1 MSSTSDVPIVS
12 FESPEAWEQW
22 LAENHESSSGIWMR
36 ISKKSSAIRTITYDE
51 ALDAALCYGWIDGRK
66 RALDD
71 ESWLQKFTPR
81 GQRGVWSRVNTQHAE
96 RLIAAGRMKPAGLA
110 QVGAAKRDGRW
121 ERAYAPPSAAE
132 IPEDF
137 LVELNKRPKARAFFA
152 TLNKRNTF
160 PIYYRLDSAKKP
172 ETRERR
178 MNEILAMLDRGE
190 KFYPA
195 PLS

>member
-36 ISKKSSAIRTITYDE
+36 ISKVTAQIRSITYDE

-71 ESWLQKFTPR
+71 QSWLQKFTPR
-81 GQRGVWSRVNTQHAE
+81 RPRSIWSQRNTEHIE
-96 RLIAAGRMKPAGLA
+96 RLTTAGRMTPLGLV
-110 QVGAAKRDGRW
+110 QVEAAKRDGRW
-121 ERAYAPPSAAE
+121 QRAYAPPSAIQ

-137 LVELNKRPKARAFFA
+137 LAELNKLPKAKAFFE

-160 PIYYRLDSAKKP
+160 PVAYRLQSAKRP
-172 ETRERR
+172 ETRQRR
-178 MNEILAMLDRGE
+178 MNEILAMLERGE
-190 KFYPA
+190 KFYP
-195 PLS
+195 